1 MIEVTSLFLL
11 SLFDSH
17 FLSLQKVWYVL
28 RFVSPVFFFSF
39 CFLGRIECIC

>member
-17 FLSLQKVWYVL
+17 FLFPYKKFGMYYVL
-28 RFVSPVFFFSF
+28 FLLSFF
-39 CFLGRIECIC
+39 L